1 MIVVADTTP
10 LISLLKIN
18 RLDLLRNLF
27 GEVYIPKAV
36 FDELTVN
43 PDFTDEAEIVR
54 NCDFISI
61 QNVNDREVSLFRRT
75 TGLDLGESEALVL
88 TDSIKADLILIDEI
102 RARQIART
110 IGFNIMGTVGI
121 LRAAYKEGLVTAN
134 EIKNA
139 VEILR
144 AKGRHISEDLFK
156 KLLESL

>member
-121 LRAAYKEGLVTAN
+121 LRAASRLSAEQVN
-134 EIKNA
+134 ELKA
-139 VEILR
+139 
-144 AKGRHISEDLFK
+144 
-156 KLLESL
+156 LLKRFESAGEYSNGSVSS